1 MKLTKED
8 DNLIKE
14 LYVDKKMSTTEIAK
28 QFNVSHRTIIL
39 HLNKLGI
46 KRRTLHE
53 SQYNYR
59 GKDIPKEFSNY
70 DIMYDLYITQ
80 HKTREQLGKDFNCA
94 PHVILRVLKELGI
107 PIRNKNT
114 AKIGAQKGEAHHN
127 WKGGITTLNQLCRE
141 YFTVNLTP
149 LVLKRDNYKCQL
161 CGSKKDLHVHHI
173 KHFKDIMNELITEHP
188 ELTIQDNKQQLYD
201 LVINDE
207 RFLDTNNLITYCK
220 HCHQT
225 IIHGIK
231 DNHKPSPEKE
241 RFND

>member
-70 DIMYDLYITQ
+70 NTMYNLYITQ

-94 PHVILRVLKELGI
+94 PHVILRVLKGLGI

-114 AKIGAQKGEAHHN
+114 AKIGVQKGEAHHN

-173 KHFKDIMNELITEHP
+173 KHFKDIMNELIAEHP

-231 DNHKPSPEKE
+231 DNHKPSLEKG